1 MGAAP
6 TPYLMNASAL
16 FGHARIIA
24 VTGLLALTGLPAVV
38 AESAPVAPA
47 VLPTTAAPAQTLK
60 DAAGRSVRRAP
71 TGHIT
76 NYYEEKVPPYTLPD
90 VLALQNGKPVRDAA
104 TWFNQRRPEI
114 LKLYATEIYGRVPT
128 NAPKVTAEVVSTDPA
143 ALGGAAV
150 LKEVVLHFGDKSD
163 GPAVHLHLYLPAQA
177 TGPAPL
183 VLSISFGFGP
193 PAGRGPG
200 RAATA
205 AVPATATQAA
215 APMATAAATTTPA
228 APARGPGPPRGEPIA
243 DIIARGYG
251 YAVFRYTEIQP
262 DTPTGYASGVI
273 GLTLAPG
280 QTKPA
285 PDEWGTISAWA
296 WGLSRVQDY
305 LETDRA
311 VDAKRVAIV
320 GHSRLGKTVLW
331 AGAQDQRFA
340 MIFSSQG
347 GEMGSAIARRDFGE
361 TVDDMAANFG
371 YQFAGNFQKYPG
383 HWNDMPVDAHFLISL
398 CAPRPLLVT
407 GGSGDQWSDP
417 HGEFL
422 GVVAAGPVYR
432 LLGQPDVGT
441 TEMPPLDTPV
451 ITGKL
456 AFLNHDGPHAIT
468 PLDWKTFLD
477 YADKYLKPA
486 R

>member
-1 MGAAP
+1 MITSISFARARIF
-6 TPYLMNASAL
+6 ASASL
-16 FGHARIIA
+16 FA
-24 VTGLLALTGLPAVV
+24 LASLVASA
-38 AESAPVAPA
+38 AESAPAIPVAPA
-47 VLPTTAAPAQTLK
+47 ATSAPAAAAAKPALK
-60 DAAGRSVRRAP
+60 DAAGRSLRRAP

-90 VLALQNGKPVRDAA
+90 PLVLINGQPVRDAD
-104 TWFNQRRPEI
+104 TWFKLRRPEI
-114 LKLYATEIYGRVPT
+114 LQLYTTEIYGRVPA

-143 ALGGAAV
+143 ALDGAAV
-150 LKEVVLHFGDKSD
+150 LKEVVLHFGEKPD
-163 GPAVHLHLYLPAQA
+163 GPALHLHLYLPAQA
-177 TGPAPL
+177 TGPVPL

-193 PAGRGPG
+193 PAARGPAP
-200 RAATA
+200 AANTTIP
-205 AVPATATQAA
+205 VTATSTP
-215 APMATAAATTTPA
+215 APAAATVATAPTTA
-228 APARGPGPPRGEPIA
+228 TPARGPAVIRGEPIA
-243 DIIARGYG
+243 DILGRGYG

-262 DTPTGYASGVI
+262 DSATGFTSGVI

-305 LETDRA
+305 LETDSG

-331 AGAQDQRFA
+331 AAAQDPRFA

-361 TVDDMAANFG
+361 TVDDMAASFG

-432 LLGQPDVGT
+432 LLGQPDLGT

-451 ITGKL
+451 INGKL
-456 AFLNHDGPHAIT
+456 AFLEHDGPHAIT

-477 YADKYLKPA
+477 YADKYLKTV